1 MSMDRYKVISAL
13 ETLERVLREVR
24 LLDPSL
30 KDLLAV
36 RAGVTSSDVVS
47 AESNL
52 TQCIEYIHESMVDV
66 DDAPEL
72 DIKGNRDH
80 FEVVEHEL
88 SFISTLDEPYQIR
101 LIKQALGMSDC
112 FDDNLEGLNS
122 MLKAMGKPWTVRHN
136 EDEE

>member
-1 MSMDRYKVISAL
+1 MSMAKYKVISAL

-30 KDLLAV
+30 IDSLAV
-36 RAGVTSSDVVS
+36 KAGVMSSDVVE

-52 TQCIEYIHESMVDV
+52 TQCIEYIYNSMVDV
-66 DDAPEL
+66 DGAPTL
-72 DIKGNRDH
+72 DIKDNRDH
-80 FEVVEHEL
+80 FQAVEDEL
-88 SFISTLDEPYQIR
+88 SFINTLDEAYQIR
-101 LIKQALGMSDC
+101 LIKQALGTSDC

-136 EDEE
+136 EDKE